1 MPVMWESLTKH
12 AKDAWRGF
20 KPWQRARLTAHYL
33 GYSMVRFWNDR
44 CFSAAAA
51 LSYSMLLAMVPLLAI
66 GFAILAAF
74 PVFQDIVENLKN
86 YITSEF
92 VPKTINLKQWID
104 GFLANTQSVTAL
116 GIIGLIV
123 TTIIVLDTI
132 ETKFNQ
138 IFRQKEIRPFGQRL
152 MMFWALVTMTPVLM
166 GGSIALSEFVFA
178 RTAIE
183 QDQDIRQAFGL
194 IKGLAPYLLLVA
206 AFTLSYIIIPFRR
219 VRVLDAVFGAV
230 VAAAMFSL
238 LRWGFTVYF
247 ENFPAYK
254 TIYGAL
260 SLLPLFLIWMYL
272 VWCSVLLGAQMV
284 ASLPEWLARRRMF
297 GGSKP
302 TRRLLTALSVMYRL
316 YLGHKSG
323 DPVRQSE
330 LSRQIAIE
338 PSEFRP
344 LLDELRDANFIT
356 AGDEATWL
364 LAQDP
369 RRISLFDLYLALNL
383 HLAPDFDDQSSGMPW
398 IGAFRGIMQQE
409 EDAAQGTLGLS
420 LDELFGD
427 QSDLPP
433 LLAAKK
439 EAAE

>member
-1 MPVMWESLTKH
+1 MTEGIINR
-12 AKDAWRGF
+12 AQAAWQAF
-20 KPWQRARLTAHYL
+20 KPWKRTKLTAHYV
-33 GYSMVRFWNDR
+33 GHSMARFWNDR
-44 CFSAAAA
+44 CFSAAAG

-74 PVFQDIVENLKN
+74 PVFQDIVEGLKN
-86 YITSEF
+86 YVTSEF
-92 VPKTINLKQWID
+92 VPKSINLRKWID

-116 GIIGLIV
+116 GIIGLVV
-123 TTIIVLDTI
+123 TTIIVLDSI

-138 IFRQKEIRPFGQRL
+138 IFRRKEIRPFGQRM
-152 MMFWALVTMTPVLM
+152 MMFWAIVTLTPVLV

-178 RTAIE
+178 KTALKD
-183 QDQDIRQAFGL
+183 DQSVRQVFSLGRDV
-194 IKGLAPYLLLVA
+194 APYLLLVA
-206 AFTLSYIIIPFRR
+206 AFTLAYIIIPYRR
-219 VRVLDAVFGAV
+219 VAVVHALLGGI
-230 VAAAMFSL
+230 VAAAMFTV

-272 VWCSVLLGAQMV
+272 VWCAVLLGAEMV
-284 ASLPEWLARRRMF
+284 AALPEWLARRRMF

-302 TRRLLTALSVMYRL
+302 TRRLLTALSVLYQL
-316 YLGHKSG
+316 YLGLKSG
-323 DPVRQSE
+323 RPVRQTD

-356 AGDEATWL
+356 AGDDSTWMM
-364 LAQDP
+364 AQDP
-369 RRISLFDLYLALNL
+369 RQISLFDLYLALNL

-398 IGAFRGIMQQE
+398 IGKFRGILRAE
-409 EDAAQGTLGLS
+409 EDATQGALGLT
-420 LDELFGD
+420 LDDLFDAGMG
-427 QSDLPP
+427 QPP
-433 LLAAKK
+433 VIDAKK

>member
-1 MPVMWESLTKH
+1 MQAMWESLSKNV
-12 AKDAWRGF
+12 DNAWRGF
-20 KPWQRARLTAHYL
+20 RPWKRFKLASHYV

-51 LSYSMLLAMVPLLAI
+51 LSYSLLLAMVPLLAI

-74 PVFQDIVENLKN
+74 PVFQDIVEGLKN
-86 YITSEF
+86 YVTSEF

-123 TTIIVLDTI
+123 TTIIVLDSI

-138 IFRQKEIRPFGQRL
+138 IFRQKVVRPFGQRL
-152 MMFWALVTMTPVLM
+152 MMFWAIVTMTPVLV

-178 RTAIE
+178 KTDIKN
-183 QDQDIRQAFGL
+183 DQSVREVFNLGRDV
-194 IKGLAPYLLLVA
+194 APYLLLVA
-206 AFTLSYIIIPFRR
+206 AFTLSYIIIPYRR
-219 VRVLDAVFGAV
+219 VRVLDAVLGAV
-230 VAAAMFSL
+230 VAAAMFSV

-272 VWCSVLLGAQMV
+272 VWCAVLLGAEMV

-302 TRRLLTALSVMYRL
+302 TRRLLTALSVMYQL
-316 YLGHKSG
+316 YLSHKSG
-323 DPVRQSE
+323 EPVRQSE

-344 LLDELRDANFIT
+344 LLDELRDASFIT

-398 IGAFRGIMQQE
+398 IARFRDIMQRE
-409 EDAAQGTLGLS
+409 EDAAQSTLGLS
-420 LDELFGD
+420 LDDLFD
-427 QSDLPP
+427 AQSDLPP
-433 LLAAKK
+433 LIAAKK